1 MKGNWR
7 GSKRSSAKSSDL
19 AVRKRLF
26 KMWLMNFPRLV
37 LAIAA
42 GFAMTLS
49 AGVGDPYSIRD
60 ADNSPVKDL
69 SLDMTQVELFQT
81 ADHRLVFKVMFESPP
96 VVEHLRIM
104 LDVDDSTRGEPG
116 SGADY
121 MLEGSS
127 FYRYPEGATDWT
139 WDMVEPPFI
148 VVEGCAITCVLP
160 DLPPMSR
167 VRWFV
172 ETTNPDWSTADRLPR
187 AGAFEFAREGLP
199 EIKLQTKLH
208 PEDMSELV
216 TNAPASLCF
225 RFDSELKSRLWKEL
239 TSAEKPMTWKPVF
252 AVTSFPLCVVLSDV
266 ETHESVKL
274 KPDKTFAAGNF
285 VEWTGKSMGIEWVVL
300 MEPLGKGDIQ
310 LTGQLQA
317 AVERCVRVGV
327 GCELSM
333 KGWIWH
339 DDIRFQ
345 RPMRSPEQYANVAPC
360 PFGARGD
367 RSIYPFGVISSTN
380 GSLIAETDAS
390 EPRIYQVVADSG
402 DSFFGIFYDFGIT
415 SWTSNFPGR
424 VTFRCALRSS
434 KEENAFCGA
443 LVGFYDRHPDS
454 FRRTVPEVGG
464 WLPFTDPNTISNIGD
479 FGFAFY
485 EAEVGSQSAGADR
498 GLLTFGYTEPWLY
511 WLPLPQAVKR
521 TENEVVQRMKFLA
534 ASNDRRAELA
544 ASALLGAARQPD
556 GSIRMKFMDAPWN
569 SGVQLEV
576 NTDPDLMPTSEWP
589 LSRAM
594 SEWREAKRILAAGLR
609 GICLNS
615 MAEMRAA
622 DYNPA
627 AMAVADFPC
636 AYEKDVLKPCLPTE
650 WSGYEYTAALSRA
663 MKARG
668 KFILGNFACVHS
680 PFFVGLVD
688 VMGEEIEWE
697 EASKFDDHAMNFRRA
712 MSGRKPY
719 VMLLNASFDKLTTDF
734 VRQYFESSM
743 FWGFLP
749 GFFGKDGF
757 HHRYWNNPQ
766 WYNRDRALFKTYV
779 PIIRRLAMG
788 GWQAV
793 GGVKSSSTNLWVE
806 CFEDEIPGIRHITLR
821 NMTAAPARAM
831 LRIQPRPEP
840 LLIINPL
847 VADCVLVE
855 SNATQFPAAL
865 AASAIETRDLVP
877 VPALSVE
884 LGFVRAWNAG
894 AGENAAC
901 VKVLESVR
909 AELNLGALCN
919 VSYSAP
925 AVRGETNIFHLVIR
939 NNGKRRLEV
948 GDLKIIS
955 TKQFR
960 PFEMTRKTVE
970 PGGTFMAN
978 GFYSADDMGKHPWL
992 EAQWTLRDGATE
1004 VVCSRMI
1011 HPRYTEA
1018 DL

>member
-1 MKGNWR
+1 
-7 GSKRSSAKSSDL
+7 
-19 AVRKRLF
+19 
-26 KMWLMNFPRLV
+26 MNFQRLV
-37 LAIAA
+37 PAVAV

-60 ADNSPVKDL
+60 VDNAPIKDL
-69 SLDMTQVELFQT
+69 SLDITQVKLFQT
-81 ADHRLVFKVMFESPP
+81 VDHRLVFKVMFESPP
-96 VVEHLRIM
+96 NVEHLRIM
-104 LDVDDSTRGEPG
+104 LDVDDSAHGEPG

-139 WDMVEPPFI
+139 WDTIEPPFI
-148 VVEGCAITCVLP
+148 LVEGLAITCVLP
-160 DLPPMSR
+160 DLPQMAH
-167 VRWFV
+167 VRWFA

-187 AGAFEFAREGLP
+187 AGAFEFEEKSLP
-199 EIKLQTKLH
+199 EIKLQTKLY
-208 PEDMSELV
+208 PEDMSEFV
-216 TNAPASLCF
+216 TNTPASLCF

-252 AVTSFPLCVVLSDV
+252 AVTSLPLCVVLSDA
-266 ETHESVKL
+266 ETHEFVKL
-274 KPDKTFAAGNF
+274 KPDKTFAAGKF

-300 MEPLGKGDIQ
+300 MEPLENGDIR

-327 GCELSM
+327 GCELNLN
-333 KGWIWH
+333 GWTWH

-345 RPMRSPEQYANVAPC
+345 RQMRPPEQYANVVPC
-360 PFGARGD
+360 PFSTRGD
-367 RSIYPFGVISSTN
+367 RSIYPFGVISSDN
-380 GSLIAETDAS
+380 GSLIAETDVR
-390 EPRIYQVVADSG
+390 EPRIYQVVADSR
-402 DSFFGIFYDFGIT
+402 DSFFGVFYDFGIT
-415 SWTSNFPGR
+415 SLTSNFPGR
-424 VTFRCALRSS
+424 VTFRCVLRSS
-434 KEENAFCGA
+434 KEKGDNAFRRA
-443 LVGFYDRHPDS
+443 LAGFYDRNPDT
-454 FRRTVPEVGG
+454 FRRTVPKVGV
-464 WLPFTDPNTISNIGD
+464 WLPFTDPNTISNISD

-485 EAEVGSQSAGADR
+485 VADAGSRIADAPHR

-511 WLPLPQAVKR
+511 WLPMPQTVKR
-521 TENEVVQRMKFLA
+521 TEDEAVQRMKFLA
-534 ASNDRRAELA
+534 ASSDRQAELA

-556 GSIRMKFMDAPWN
+556 GSIGMKFMDVPWN
-569 SGVQLEV
+569 SGARLEV
-576 NTDPDLMPTSEWP
+576 DTDPDGMPTSEWP

-594 SEWREAKRILAAGLR
+594 SEWREAKRILAADAQ
-609 GICLNS
+609 GIYLNS

-636 AYEKDVLKPCLPTE
+636 TYEKDILKPCLPME
-650 WSGYEYTAALSRA
+650 WSGYEYTAALSLA

-668 KFILGNFACVHS
+668 KFIMGNFARANS
-680 PFFVGLVD
+680 PFFVRLVD
-688 VMGEEIEWE
+688 IVGEEIEWE
-697 EASKFDDHAMNFRRA
+697 EASHCEKFDDRAMNFRRA
-712 MSGRKPY
+712 MSGRKPC
-719 VMLLNASFDKLTTDF
+719 VMLLNASFDKLTADS
-734 VRQYFESSM
+734 VRQYFERSM

-749 GFFGKDGF
+749 SFFGKDGF
-757 HHRYWNNPQ
+757 HYRYWNNPK
-766 WYNRDRALFKTYV
+766 WYDRDRALFKTYV

-788 GWQAV
+788 GWQAT
-793 GGVKSSSTNLWVE
+793 GGVKSSSTNLWIE
-806 CFEDEIPGIRHITLR
+806 CFEDEVPGIRHITLR
-821 NMTAAPARAM
+821 NTTAAPAQAM
-831 LRIQPRPEP
+831 LHIKPRPEP

-877 VPALSVE
+877 VPALNAE
-884 LGFVRAWNAG
+884 LVFARAWNAG

-939 NNGKRRLEV
+939 NDGKRKLEV

-970 PGGTFMAN
+970 PGGNFMAN
-978 GFYSADDMGKHPWL
+978 GFYSSDDMGKNPCL

-1004 VVCSRMI
+1004 VVCTRMI
-1011 HPRYTEA
+1011 NPRYPEA
-1018 DL
+1018 DLRLFRSRMRR